1 MNVSRTNT
9 KKIYERPIYV
19 SLILTFLTIFI
30 IIPVV
35 EMRKLRFREA
45 VTCPRSPC

>member
-1 MNVSRTNT
+1 MNVSKTNT
-9 KKIYERPIYV
+9 KKIYEHPMYG

-35 EMRKLRFREA
+35 EMRKLGFREP
-45 VTCPRSPC
+45 VTC